1 MRVPDLRSLQSALI
15 LRLSSIGDV
24 VHALPVASALKR
36 AHPHLRLT
44 WIVEE
49 MSAPLVMHSPCLEEV
64 LVIPRQ
70 RWKRGRLRSPGVW
83 AEYLHFLRDVRSRR
97 FDLCLDLQGYAKS
110 GLLALASGAPY
121 RYGWHR
127 LRDVARLVSHPVPPR
142 AQPAHRV
149 EQFLDVVRM
158 LGVDAEPVEF
168 PLGIPAEARARA
180 QALLRQAQL
189 AEGAPFAVVNP
200 AAGSPTKRW
209 PTERFAEVIAALARR
224 AGMRSVLVGI
234 ARDAHVTQAVS
245 ALAARMLPQDSLC
258 PADLTGQ
265 TDLLALAAL
274 LERCAVH
281 ICGDTGSA
289 HIAAAL
295 HVPVVSIYGPTRPEL
310 HGPWGQL
317 NYAVRPDTPCPS
329 GCSER
334 RCVRLAATQSLDDPS
349 AYCLREISSDRVI
362 EAALAACEERAR
374 V

>member
-1 MRVPDLRSLQSALI
+1 MRVPDLGSMRRALI

-24 VHALPVASALKR
+24 VHALPVAAALKR
-36 AHPHLRLT
+36 AHPHLKLT

-83 AEYLHFLRDVRSRR
+83 AEYFRFLREVRSRR

-110 GLLALASGAPY
+110 GLLALASGARY

-127 LRDVARLVSHPVPPR
+127 LRDIARLVSHPAPPR

-149 EQFLDVVRM
+149 EQFLDAVRM

-168 PLGIPAEARARA
+168 PLGIPPEARAQA
-180 QALLRQAQL
+180 QALLRKAHL

-209 PTERFAEVIAALARR
+209 PPERFAEVIAALARS

-234 ARDAHVTQAVS
+234 ARDADVTQAVS
-245 ALAARMLPQDSLC
+245 VLTERILHEDSLI

-281 ICGDTGSA
+281 VCGDTGSA

-295 HVPVVSIYGPTRPEL
+295 RVPVVSIYGPTRPEL

-334 RCVRLAATQSLDDPS
+334 RCVRLDATQSLDKPS
-349 AYCLREISSDRVI
+349 AQCLREISADRVI
-362 EAALAACEERAR
+362 AAALAACQERAR